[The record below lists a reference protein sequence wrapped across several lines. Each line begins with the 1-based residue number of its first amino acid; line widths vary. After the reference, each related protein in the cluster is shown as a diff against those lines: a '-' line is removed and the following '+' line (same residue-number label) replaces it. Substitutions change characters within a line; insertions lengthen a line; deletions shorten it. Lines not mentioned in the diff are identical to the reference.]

1 MKRVVA
7 AAVLAFLFALPV
19 MAQTNPIVLGFKG
32 GVNLANLSIDPDTDP
47 SPDMY
52 LGLAVGGLLG
62 FEISPGM
69 TLDTNFLY
77 IQKGA
82 KWESDFEG
90 DTFKETDKYS
100 YVVINPMLRFAV
112 QNQGLRPYFMA
123 GPEIGFLVDATA
135 TGEINGEDQDDVDLK
150 DFTKSTDFG
159 VNFGA
164 GLEFPSGNSAFFVEG
179 RYAMG
184 LTDIMDDGDEGT
196 KQEDEQAE
204 VKHRGIY
211 LMGGVRF

>member
-32 GVNLANLSIDPDTDP
+32 GVNLANLSMDPETDP

-69 TLDTNFLY
+69 TLDTDFLY

-82 KWESDFEG
+82 KWEGEDEG
-90 DTFKETDKYS
+90 DEYKTTEKYS

-135 TGEINGEDQDDVDLK
+135 KSEINGEDQDDEDLK

-159 VNFGA
+159 INFGA

-184 LTDIMDDGDEGT
+184 LTNILDDEDEDN
-196 KQEDEQAE
+196 KQEDSKQEA
-204 VKHRGIY
+204 KHRGIY

>member
-32 GVNLANLSIDPDTDP
+32 GVNLANLSYDPETDP
-47 SPDMY
+47 NPDMY

-69 TLDTNFLY
+69 TLDTDFLY

-82 KWESDFEG
+82 KWEGESDG
-90 DTFKETDKYS
+90 DEYKVTDKYS

-135 TGEINGEDQDDVDLK
+135 KSEINGEDQDDEDLK

-159 VNFGA
+159 INFGA

-184 LTDIMDDGDEGT
+184 LTDILDDEDEDN
-196 KQEDEQAE
+196 KQEDSKPEA
-204 VKHRGIY
+204 KHRGIY